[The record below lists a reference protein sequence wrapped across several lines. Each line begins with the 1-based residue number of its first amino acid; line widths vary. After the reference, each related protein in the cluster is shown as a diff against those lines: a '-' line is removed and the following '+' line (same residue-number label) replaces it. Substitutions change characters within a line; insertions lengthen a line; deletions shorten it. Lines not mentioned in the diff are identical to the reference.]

1 MAEPCPHT
9 TFDSLVTVEA
19 VTPPNG
25 LTPYHQ
31 ASVRISCAVC
41 AGVLMATGLPP
52 LDAALFRT
60 VALSA
65 DGESVYL
72 SGLVVTPAP

>member
-1 MAEPCPHT
+1 MADPCAHP
-9 TFDSLVTVEA
+9 TFTSEVTVEA
-19 VTPPNG
+19 ITPPNG

-31 ASVRISCAVC
+31 ACVRVWCPTCLAV
-41 AGVLMATGLPP
+41 LKPTGLPP

-60 VALSA
+60 VALSV

-72 SGLVVTPAP
+72 SGLVEAPA